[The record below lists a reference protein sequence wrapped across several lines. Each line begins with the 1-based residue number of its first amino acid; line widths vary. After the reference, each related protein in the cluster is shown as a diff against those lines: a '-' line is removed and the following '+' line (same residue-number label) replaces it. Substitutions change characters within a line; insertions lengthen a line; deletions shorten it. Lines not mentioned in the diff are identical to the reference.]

1 MKKLALLIGVS
12 EYGAGFQPL
21 PSAVEDV
28 DALYRVLVDSERGEF
43 LAPNIKVLKNPDRQ
57 EMENEIY
64 WLFHDREADDLLLL
78 YFSGHGIKDERN
90 KFYLGTRITEK
101 NDRGSLVPTSA
112 VAATSLHDRIESS
125 LSERQVIVLDA
136 CYSGAIAKGMTVK
149 DDGKVNVEEYLGGKG
164 RAILT
169 SSSAIDY
176 AFGSEAGLSIYTRY
190 LVEGIATGAADLDE
204 DDWISVDELHGYVAK
219 KLRKAAPAMTPEF
232 YPVQDG
238 YKILLAKSRRDDPKL
253 KYEREFQKRVEAG
266 QGKFSLF
273 VRKILE
279 GKQQEWGISP
289 EVAQEI
295 ENRVL
300 QPYREYQGKLTEYE
314 QTLTEAVAMGYP
326 FSESEQAELKEYQQQ
341 LKLRDEDIA
350 EIDRRVKPLAEIV
363 TSVNQPPI
371 PPLKPPIQ
379 PVTPQSSVYNPSRN
393 QQPKTPTTPVPNP
406 DRRNVLKWLGFGGTG
421 VIMAFAI
428 PQIFKSSNTST
439 QIPAK
444 SSPLNQLPP
453 QIKNLLLLNFS
464 TIEFASVKLNDKGT
478 IVDRPKGTAQIYN
491 EDLGNAISLTM
502 VKIPAGEFLMGSP
515 TTEAGRS
522 EDERPQHKVKVPE
535 FYLGQT
541 LVTQAQWQRI
551 MDNNPSHFT
560 EDGKL
565 LPVEQVSWLDAQKF
579 CQELSKQTSR
589 KYRLPTE
596 AEWEYA
602 CRAGTTTP
610 FHFGETITTDVANF
624 NGNGI
629 YGNAPKGKYL
639 RKTTSVGFYKIVNN
653 FGLYDMHGNLWEWC
667 LDHWH
672 KNYQGAPSDG
682 SAWLSEN
689 DKASR
694 LLRGGS
700 WYYTPHK
707 CRSAS
712 RSIGFPDKPIEDI
725 GFRVVCEIPRTL

>member
-1 MKKLALLIGVS
+1 MTKLALLIGVS

-136 CYSGAIAKGMTVK
+136 CYSGAIAKGMTIK
-149 DDGKVNVEEYLGGKG
+149 DDGRVNVEDYLGGKG

-350 EIDRRVKPLAEIV
+350 EIDRQMFPLRISTSWKAMMDENITQTDSNIQLSVIEFTSVKVDPQGNIINRPQCKAEIF
-363 TSVNQPPI
+363 I
-371 PPLKPPIQ
+371 
-379 PVTPQSSVYNPSRN
+379 
-393 QQPKTPTTPVPNP
+393 
-406 DRRNVLKWLGFGGTG
+406 
-421 VIMAFAI
+421 
-428 PQIFKSSNTST
+428 
-439 QIPAK
+439 
-444 SSPLNQLPP
+444 
-453 QIKNLLLLNFS
+453 
-464 TIEFASVKLNDKGT
+464 
-478 IVDRPKGTAQIYN
+478 
-491 EDLGNAISLTM
+491 EDLGNDVSLTM
-502 VKIPAGEFLMGSP
+502 VKIPSGEFLMGSHIS
-515 TTEAGRS
+515 EEGRFDH
-522 EDERPQHKVKVPE
+522 ENPQHQVKVSE
-535 FYLGQT
+535 FYMGQT
-541 LVTQAQWQRI
+541 LVTQAQWQQI
-551 MDNNPSHFT
+551 MGNNPSRFT
-560 EDGKL
+560 GDGK
-565 LPVEQVSWLDAQKF
+565 LPVEQVSWLHTQEF
-579 CQELSKQTSR
+579 CQKLFQRTQRE
-589 KYRLPTE
+589 YRLPSE

-602 CRAGTTTP
+602 CRAGTTTA
-610 FHFGETITTDVANF
+610 FYFGETISSEVANYRAQDWES
-624 NGNGI
+624 
-629 YGNAPKGKYL
+629 YGTTYAGKYGDSKL
-639 RKTTSVGFYKIVNN
+639 GKYREKTTPVGEFPPNPLA
-653 FGLYDMHGNLWEWC
+653 LYDLHGNLWEWC
-667 LDHWH
+667 QDNWH
-672 KNYQGAPSDG
+672 KNYQGAPDDG
-682 SAWLSEN
+682 SAWLDIESSETTF
-689 DKASR
+689 KV
-694 LLRGGS
+694 LRGGC
-700 WYYTPHK
+700 WFYFPRY
-707 CRSAS
+707 CRSAF
-712 RSIGFPDKPIEDI
+712 RINDTPDNHEGYI
-725 GFRVVCEIPRTL
+725 GFRVVCEIPQNPLPGGVPAGRGG